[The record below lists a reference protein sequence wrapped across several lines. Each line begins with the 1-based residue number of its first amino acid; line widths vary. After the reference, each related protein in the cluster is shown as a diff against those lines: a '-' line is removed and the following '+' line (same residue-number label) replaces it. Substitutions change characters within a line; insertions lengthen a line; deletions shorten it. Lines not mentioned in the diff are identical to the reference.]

1 MRAQR
6 VAQATEQQLSDALAQ
21 NTQLQSE
28 LAEVRALH
36 VSGICVYTRR
46 ASADASLMRT
56 HGWAALGPGVSQDT
70 QRLQTESNQGQ
81 TQADFAEFEKVIAGL
96 AAEKLEM
103 EATVCELMLRLEAAA
118 KHTQALADERTFLQ
132 VRARS
137 TAVCCDMRPHSVLC
151 AAATTNAF

>member
-1 MRAQR
+1 M
-6 VAQATEQQLSDALAQ
+6 LKLAQ
-21 NTQLQSE
+21 LR
-28 LAEVRALH
+28 AEGRVRP
-36 VSGICVYTRR
+36 GDGTRDPETDLR
-46 ASADASLMRT
+46 
-56 HGWAALGPGVSQDT
+56 LGGY
-70 QRLQTESNQGQ
+70 RQGQ